1 MRIKREPLTLKT
13 IGSYGL
19 HQLSKAGKITP
30 IEVYM
35 RIIYGIIIVIVSMAS
50 LIGMQKW
57 LGPVLPA
64 LTVETLPL
72 ELRIVASGEVRYQS
86 LARIGSEITGTVVA
100 RHVREGDQVKKG
112 DLLIELNPKEL
123 QSRLSQAKTLL
134 EQLQKN
140 SRPQA
145 QAALVEAKENLQQAS
160 REARRREALA
170 KKGILPA
177 EQVEQAQRIEKNAK
191 TALTRAQLA
200 ADALAPNNTEEHL
213 LQQRV
218 ASAEAELAK
227 TRLYAPFAGRVQ
239 TRNVE
244 PGDLV
249 QPGKVLLEIARS
261 DGLEVVVA
269 LDEKNFAPVKSDQS
283 VQLIADAWP
292 QITIPG
298 IVSFIA
304 PAVDSER
311 GTIDVHIDV
320 LPNDSNEKYTLLQ
333 GMTVSANIITA
344 ERERTLVLPND
355 YILFNSNGK
364 AQVARWQDGK
374 VNLVDVTLGLQNA
387 THSEIT
393 SGLKQDDV
401 VVQAANPNDKLANGQ
416 RARVHFEQV
425 QHVIL

>member
-1 MRIKREPLTLKT
+1 
-13 IGSYGL
+13 
-19 HQLSKAGKITP
+19 
-30 IEVYM
+30 M
-35 RIIYGIIIVIVSMAS
+35 RIIYGIIFAAICVAS

-57 LGPVLPA
+57 LGPTLPA
-64 LTVETLPL
+64 LTVEMLPL

-86 LARIGSEITGTVVA
+86 LARIGSEITGTVMA
-100 RHVREGDQVKKG
+100 RHVREGDQVNKG

-123 QSRLSQAKTLL
+123 QSRLDQAKILL
-134 EQLQKN
+134 QQLQKN

-145 QAALVEAKENLQQAS
+145 QAALAEAKENLEQAS

-170 KKGILPA
+170 AKGMLPD
-177 EQVEQAQRIEKNAK
+177 EQVEQAQRMEQNAK

-200 ADALAPNNTEEHL
+200 ADALAPNSTEEHL
-213 LQQRV
+213 LKEQV
-218 ASAEAELAK
+218 ASAEAALAK
-227 TRLYAPFAGRVQ
+227 TRLYSPFAGRVQ

-249 QPGKVLLEIARS
+249 QPGKVLLEIART

-269 LDEKNFAPVKSDQS
+269 LDEKNFAPIKLNQP

-292 QITIPG
+292 KVTIPG
-298 IVSFIA
+298 VVSFIA
-304 PAVDSER
+304 PAVDSDR

-320 LPNDSNEKYTLLQ
+320 LPNDTDEQHALLQ

-344 ERERTLVLPND
+344 EREETMVLPND
-355 YILFNSNGK
+355 YLLFNANGK
-364 AQVARWQDGK
+364 AQVALWQDGH

-387 THSEIT
+387 THSEVT
-393 SGLKQDDV
+393 AGLTQGDV
-401 VVQAANPNDKLANGQ
+401 VVQAAGAGDELKDGQ
-416 RARVHFEQV
+416 RARIHFEQV